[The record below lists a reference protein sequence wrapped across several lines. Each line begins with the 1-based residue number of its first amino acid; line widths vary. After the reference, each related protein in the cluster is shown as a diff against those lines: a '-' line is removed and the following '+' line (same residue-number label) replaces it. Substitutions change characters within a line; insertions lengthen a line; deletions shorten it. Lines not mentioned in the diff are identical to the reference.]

1 MNPQKA
7 SRPHDRPR
15 RLADTAGVLG
25 TLVRNILLKRAL
37 HTADPAPRLNFW
49 RIQYGN
55 LLDLAVID
63 WCKLFGSDD
72 AENEPIHW
80 KNIADDQDSFRSAL
94 LSQLAITQ
102 EDWETYWQQ
111 MKRHRDYNAAR
122 HDPRREEITTY
133 PVLDKALESA
143 FFYFEYVQQEIGRR
157 GWSLLPADIRAYAR
171 DFEAECLGVARIALA
186 STKDIPEAV
195 GPMRLP

>member
-1 MNPQKA
+1 
-7 SRPHDRPR
+7 
-15 RLADTAGVLG
+15 
-25 TLVRNILLKRAL
+25 
-37 HTADPAPRLNFW
+37 
-49 RIQYGN
+49 
-55 LLDLAVID
+55 LDLAVID

-157 GWSLLPADIRAYAR
+157 GWSLPPADIRAYAR